1 MTKPVI
7 SDFEA
12 GVMVALGALKI
23 AAMKTPGFNVEA
35 LEQASQI
42 LRKSMQG
49 IRDQAAFE
57 LPISCVEAR
66 HDDVAKL
73 ITTKNH

>member
-23 AAMKTPGFNVEA
+23 AAMQTPGFNIDA
-35 LEQASQI
+35 LEQAAET
-42 LRKSMQG
+42 LRKNMQG
-49 IRDQAAFE
+49 VKDQAAFD
-57 LPISCVEAR
+57 LPISCVATR
-66 HDDVAKL
+66 HDAVVELMKAR
-73 ITTKNH
+73 TN

>member
-23 AAMKTPGFNVEA
+23 AAMQTPGFNIDA
-35 LEQASQI
+35 LEQAAET
-42 LRKSMQG
+42 LRKTMQG
-49 IRDQAAFE
+49 VKDQATFD
-57 LPISCVEAR
+57 LPISCVAAR
-66 HDDVAKL
+66 HDAVIELMKAR
-73 ITTKNH
+73 TN

>member
-23 AAMKTPGFNVEA
+23 AAMQTPGFNIDA
-35 LEQASQI
+35 LEQAAET
-42 LRKSMQG
+42 LRKTMQG
-49 IRDQAAFE
+49 VKDQAAFD
-57 LPISCVEAR
+57 LPISCVAAR
-66 HDDVAKL
+66 HDAVIGLMKAR
-73 ITTKNH
+73 TN